1 MRKKRLSK
9 LLSLTLALAM
19 AFSLVMT
26 ANAAGGGS
34 VLISDAINMGAK
46 VTDTSATGLHIE
58 STWEGFNPIIVR
70 DSDYTIDN
78 AYISI
83 DSDGDGSTTC
93 DFSGL
98 GAAIAAYGDSLLTI
112 QNSDVNVSG
121 VANLALFADDGA
133 DVIIDNSTLHSDGGT
148 LYEGYRNSPDQ
159 ATMVA
164 PPWILGIMGTSRATN
179 LMGTDSSTTVIDSDV
194 SSAQWAI
201 LSTDSG
207 ENMQLNVVNSKMT
220 LTGAD
225 YPLQADGTFTTDHG
239 TTGATANPYTS
250 RSGYGTYLSLIHI

>member
-26 ANAAGGGS
+26 ANAAGGDS

-70 DSDYTIDN
+70 DSDYTIDD

-98 GAAIAAYGDSLLTI
+98 GAP
-112 QNSDVNVSG
+112 
-121 VANLALFADDGA
+121 
-133 DVIIDNSTLHSDGGT
+133 
-148 LYEGYRNSPDQ
+148 SPP
-159 ATMVA
+159 ME
-164 PPWILGIMGTSRATN
+164 
-179 LMGTDSSTTVIDSDV
+179 TVCSPFRIP
-194 SSAQWAI
+194 
-201 LSTDSG
+201 
-207 ENMQLNVVNSKMT
+207 M
-220 LTGAD
+220 
-225 YPLQADGTFTTDHG
+225 
-239 TTGATANPYTS
+239 
-250 RSGYGTYLSLIHI
+250 